1 MKDSIFN
8 MDINYTIIIPHKDIP
23 DLLQRCL
30 DSIPQRADVQVVV
43 VDDNSDPDKVDFAN
57 FPGSDRAD
65 VECCFPKE
73 GKGAGYARNVGLRH
87 ACGKWLLFAD
97 ADDFFHPNLLEILDR
112 WKDSTRDIIYFE
124 TDSVDSDTLEPIP
137 PRLSLHP
144 SAMVREEM
152 VREEMVN
159 RALWVVPWGKMI
171 RAELVRKHD
180 ILFEEVC
187 WSNDVMFSTLCSYYA
202 GKNVDICSDLLYCAT
217 DRRNSL
223 WTGVRSEEHIMC
235 RLGVTLRAERF
246 AYKHHLSL
254 HRLPSGISLSFLHV
268 SQMRELG
275 KKAHRRAKIH
285 YLKHACLHVLIND
298 FIAVLKFRIKNR

>member
-1 MKDSIFN
+1 M
-8 MDINYTIIIPHKDIP
+8 INYTIIIPHKDIP
-23 DLLQRCL
+23 QLLQRCL
-30 DSIPQRADVQVVV
+30 DSIPQREDLRVIV
-43 VDDNSDPDKVDFAN
+43 VDDNSDPDKVDFAH
-57 FPGSDRAD
+57 FPGLDRPD
-65 VECCFPKE
+65 VECYFTKE

-87 ACGKWLLFAD
+87 AWGKWLLFAD
-97 ADDFFHPNLLEILDR
+97 ADDFFHPNLLEILDQ
-112 WKDSTRDIIYFE
+112 WKNSTRDIVYFE
-124 TDSVDSDTLEPIP
+124 TDSADCDTLKPIP

-144 SAMVREEM
+144 SAMLREEL
-152 VREEMVN
+152 EN
-159 RALWVVPWGKMI
+159 SACWVYPVGKMI

-180 ILFEEVC
+180 ILFEEVR
-187 WSNDVMFSTLCSYYA
+187 WSNDVMFSTLCGYYA

-268 SQMRELG
+268 GQMRQLG
-275 KKAHRRAKIH
+275 KKAHRKAKIN